1 MLANLLNYVLTPPYF
16 VITNIKFTS
25 KTCIACLQRA
35 QGKGLQLPLRAV
47 PTPKTAYSTNNFRL
61 ALTKQS
67 DHAHKVLTQNSVMAT
82 HSLARVP
89 STCIC
94 TS

>member
-1 MLANLLNYVLTPPYF
+1 MPANLLNYVLTPPYF

-35 QGKGLQLPLRAV
+35 QGKGLQLPLRAI
-47 PTPKTAYSTNNFRL
+47 PNPKTAYSTNNFRL
-61 ALTKQS
+61 ALTKLLE
-67 DHAHKVLTQNSVMAT
+67 HAHKVLTQNSVMAT